1 MKTVTVAQAVLGGEK
16 EAREIMARRKGVQT
30 KVWDFK
36 PVNIFDFFR
45 HFLSR
50 PVLSE
55 RQKDV
60 ARAICGDK
68 ADEFSQEY
76 QEIVCMVGMKGG
88 KNWLFEG
95 VFAYFAYKLMCLS
108 NPHAYFGVAPDKEI
122 SLTNSSLVNA
132 RQAEIVFFNNLK
144 KVMRNTIDPDSG
156 DNWFERH
163 VGVRIDERYGDLKK
177 KTIDLPKSVRFHSFD
192 SQPES
197 PEGLLILVGCIDEPS
212 RANTPIRYEEAKKL
226 HKVVSRNALASFK
239 KYSKTVLFSYP
250 EQQTCDLIVD
260 RYEES
265 QKKGNKHIFGVKI
278 PTWVFNPTVTRESLQ
293 TAFDE
298 DPMDANCRYGCIIPP
313 PRFGF
318 YQPYPEK
325 IRDCANPTLKNKIFY
340 RPTITS
346 RRTGKGM
353 QVDVREF
360 TGVEILGIQ
369 GDDLPRAFAGDAAVT
384 RDAFI
389 IGGGYPGRFELERE
403 RLELPLDMEMGV
415 LARPIIDVMIVWKPE
430 RDRPVDYLNVSE
442 VIGKLLEAFP
452 ATRSFTFD
460 KFNSEKIRQEI
471 LARGVECEPPLHFS
485 NPEQVRLH
493 KILRHLVWNNTAEY
507 LDIEEMLVELEQ
519 LLFINKTKIDHPPG
533 GSKDYADVLAI
544 LASKLI
550 QMQYG
555 TTVHFDF
562 GVEPSSTFAQAV
574 DRYRRE
580 AQALKVKLRRE
591 PSDAEVARALN
602 ETEETIAGYRAF
614 LQEEIMLGD
623 EKVMS
628 EIEDI
633 FGPFGRILRDESEI
647 E

>member
-1 MKTVTVAQAVLGGEK
+1 MQTVTIAQAVLSGE
-16 EAREIMARRKGVQT
+16 EQAREIMARRKGVQT

-36 PVNIFDFFR
+36 PVNVFDFFR
-45 HFLSR
+45 YFLSR

-68 ADEFSQEY
+68 ADEFSREY
-76 QEIVCMVGMKGG
+76 QEIVCMVGQKGG

-95 VFAYFAYKLMCLS
+95 VFAYFAYKLMCLA

-163 VGVRIDERYGDLKK
+163 FGVRIDERYGDLKK
-177 KTIDLPKSVRFHSFD
+177 KTIDLPKGVRFHSFD

-212 RANTPIRYEEAKKL
+212 RANTPLRYEEARKL
-226 HKVVSRNALASFK
+226 YKVVSRNALASFK
-239 KYSKTVLFSYP
+239 GYSKTV
-250 EQQTCDLIVD
+250 
-260 RYEES
+260 ES
-265 QKKGNKHIFGVKI
+265 QKKGNRHVFGVKI

-293 TAFDE
+293 TAFDD

-318 YQPYPEK
+318 YQPYPDK
-325 IRDCANPTLKNKIFY
+325 IRECANPTLKNKVFY

-346 RRTGKGM
+346 RRTGKGK
-353 QVDVREF
+353 QVDIREF
-360 TGVEILGIQ
+360 TGIEMLGIQ
-369 GDDLPRAFAGDAAVT
+369 GDDLPRAFAGDAAVS

-389 IGGGYPGRFELERE
+389 IGGGYPGKFELERE
-403 RLELPLDMEMGV
+403 KLELPLDMEMGV
-415 LARPIIDVMIVWKPE
+415 LARPIIDTIIVWKPE
-430 RDRPVDYLNVSE
+430 KNRPVDYLNVSE
-442 VIGKLLEAFP
+442 VIEKLLEAFP
-452 ATRSFTFD
+452 QTRSFTFD

-485 NPEQVRLH
+485 NPQQVRLH
-493 KILRHLVWNNTAEY
+493 KILRHLIWNNTAEY
-507 LDIEEMLVELEQ
+507 LDIEDMLVELEQ

-544 LASKLI
+544 LASKLT

-555 TTVHFDF
+555 GSIQFDF

-574 DRYRRE
+574 DKYRRE
-580 AQALKVKLRRE
+580 VRALKTKLKRE
-591 PSDAEVARALN
+591 PSDAEVARVLN
-602 ETEETIAGYRAF
+602 EPENNIAGYRAF
-614 LQEEIMLGD
+614 LQEEAMLGD
-623 EKVMS
+623 EKVMA
-628 EIEDI
+628 EVEDI
-633 FGPFGRILRDESEI
+633 FGPFGRLLPDETEF
-647 E
+647 